1 MSWVRVPSDT
11 QAERSFKKRNFA
23 LLFISPKHL
32 HGAAARTSQTQKQV
46 FSHPQRL
53 VPNFGYAQ
61 VSGGSDKPNAK
72 TSFFVWLVSRLVVTL
87 HLQTIYCEKNTF
99 FALCPGCGDS
109 SDVPADKRSNRLAA
123 SESADVCSRKRVLL
137 FLRAHR
143 YSHSRPPHK
152 RRCGVQLW
160 DVRLEEASL
169 RVELH
174 HGAY

>member
-1 MSWVRVPSDT
+1 MVSVVQLVRASDCGSECRGFESHQT
-11 QAERSFKKRNFA
+11 PKQSEVSKKELRSFVY
-23 LLFISPKHL
+23 ITETPTW
-32 HGAAARTSQTQKQV
+32 G
-46 FSHPQRL
+46 
-53 VPNFGYAQ
+53 
-61 VSGGSDKPNAK
+61 GGSDKPNAK

-99 FALCPGCGDS
+99 FALCPGFGDS

-160 DVRLEEASL
+160 DVRLEETSL

>member
-11 QAERSFKKRNFA
+11 QAERSFKKGTSLFCFYHRNTYM
-23 LLFISPKHL
+23 
-32 HGAAARTSQTQKQV
+32 GR
-46 FSHPQRL
+46 RL
-53 VPNFGYAQ
+53 GQ
-61 VSGGSDKPNAK
+61 AK
-72 TSFFVWLVSRLVVTL
+72 RKNKFFRLACPSLVVTL

-99 FALCPGCGDS
+99 FALCPGFGDS

-137 FLRAHR
+137 FLWAHR
-143 YSHSRPPHK
+143 HSHSRPPHK

-160 DVRLEEASL
+160 DVRLEETSL

>member
-11 QAERSFKKRNFA
+11 QAERSFKKGTSLFCLYHRNTYMGQQF
-23 LLFISPKHL
+23 
-32 HGAAARTSQTQKQV
+32 GQTKRKQV

-137 FLRAHR
+137 FLWAHR
-143 YSHSRPPHK
+143 HSHSRPPHK

-160 DVRLEEASL
+160 DVRLEETSL